1 MKVDSTPLLRQKN
14 LKVTPQRV
22 SVLNVMKSGG
32 HFTGEQI
39 YNELKKKMPSI
50 SLSTVYSTLDTLE
63 KNELVTSFEVNGMR
77 WFESKIE
84 SHVNVFC
91 INENR
96 VIDVDLDTSW
106 LLKELKKKGINA
118 NKVSIVAHSFCNS
131 KGT

>member
-1 MKVDSTPLLRQKN
+1 MKIDSTQLLRQKH

-22 SVLNVMKSGG
+22 SVLNIMRLGG

-39 YNELKKKMPSI
+39 YNGLKKKMPSI
-50 SLSTVYSTLDTLE
+50 SLSTVYSTLDILE
-63 KNELVTSFEVNGMR
+63 ENELVASFEVNGMK
-77 WFESKIE
+77 WFESKTE

-96 VIDVDLDTSW
+96 VIDIDLDTSW
-106 LLKELKKKGINA
+106 LLKELKKRGINA
-118 NKVSIVAHSFCNS
+118 NKVSVVAHSICNS